1 MEHLYSV
8 LEILLPFSWIKY
20 DFMRNAFLAVLLLA
34 PLFSLIGTMVVE
46 NKLAFF
52 SDALGHSALTG
63 IAAGM
68 LLGIAETTLATV
80 LFAII
85 FAWLLNMIRRT
96 RAAAGDTVISVFS
109 STAVALGLVLLSSRG
124 AFAKYST
131 YLIGDILTIRPQEVG
146 MLFAVFLAVILLYLA
161 GYNRLLAMTVN
172 MSLARTRHIP
182 VRLLE
187 SIFIIVIAITV
198 TVSIKW
204 IGILLINSLLILP
217 AAAGRNLAH
226 NMKEYHL
233 WALFFALA
241 SGISGLI
248 LSYYCGFATGPAI
261 VLVGAAFFFL
271 THLVKNKSRR

>member
-8 LEILLPFSWIKY
+8 LETLLPFSWVKY
-20 DFMRNAFLAVLLLA
+20 DFMKNAFLAVLLLT
-34 PLFSLIGTMVVE
+34 PLFGLIGTMVVE

-68 LLGIAETTLATV
+68 LLGIADTTLATI
-80 LFAII
+80 LFAIA
-85 FAWLLNMIRRT
+85 FAWLLNMIRRA
-96 RAAAGDTVISVFS
+96 RVSASDTVISVFS
-109 STAVALGLVLLSSRG
+109 STAVALGLVLLSSQG

-146 MLFAVFLAVILLYLA
+146 MLFIVFTAVILLFLA
-161 GYNRLLAMTVN
+161 GYNRLVAMTVN

-187 SIFIIVIAITV
+187 SLFVIVIAVTI

-204 IGILLINSLLILP
+204 VGILLVNSLLILP
-217 AAAGRNLAH
+217 AAAGRNLAR
-226 NMKEYHL
+226 NMQQYHL
-233 WALFFALA
+233 WALLFALT

-248 LSYYCGFATGPAI
+248 LSYYYGFATGPAI
-261 VLVGAAFFFL
+261 VLVSAAFYFL
-271 THLVKNKSRR
+271 TYLVQSKNRR